1 MCGGFSSLFFF
12 DVNGLVIVVVIVVK
26 LSNRYI
32 EKVTRK
38 QIIMIRKYTEVYT
51 IREKEMFSLSFL
63 SFGPLRKLYL

>member
-1 MCGGFSSLFFF
+1 MCGGLSSLFFF

-32 EKVTRK
+32 KKVTRK
-38 QIIMIRKYTEVYT
+38 KIIMIRKYTEVYT
-51 IREKEMFSLSFL
+51 MREKEMFSLSFL